1 GALELRRRGVPAHG
15 GGHRV
20 GRRRLRPLV
29 RRHGRR
35 GAVAGDAVSADAA
48 APRVPLRAGLGVPG
62 RATGGAEVT
71 GRTILVAGGSS
82 GIGLEL
88 AKDLV
93 ARGDSV
99 VLTSRRRETAEEVEA
114 QLGDAATGTGLDVA
128 EPEGI
133 AEQVRGV
140 GRLDGVAMVAIERDA
155 NTIREYDIARA
166 RRLVTLKLIGYSE
179 TVHVLLD
186 RLEPSVD
193 TGIVLFG
200 GRAKD
205 APYPGSTTVST
216 INGGVDGLMNT
227 LALELAPIRV
237 KSLHPGIVGDSPFWA
252 SKPEGVL
259 DGYESRTP
267 GAHLATMADVVD
279 ATKFLLFNKGVSA
292 HSLNVDRGWRI
303 S

>member
-1 GALELRRRGVPAHG
+1 M
-15 GGHRV
+15 
-20 GRRRLRPLV
+20 
-29 RRHGRR
+29 
-35 GAVAGDAVSADAA
+35 S
-48 APRVPLRAGLGVPG
+48 
-62 RATGGAEVT
+62 

-93 ARGDSV
+93 AGGDEV
-99 VLTSRRRETAEEVEA
+99 ILTSRSLETAE
-114 QLGDAATGTGLDVA
+114 QIAAEIGPGASGIALDVS

-133 AEQVRGV
+133 AAQLSGV
-140 GRLDGVAMVAIERDA
+140 GRLDGLAMVAIERDA
-155 NTIREYDIARA
+155 NNIRDYDIARA
-166 RRLVTLKLIGYSE
+166 RRLVTLKLVGYAE
-179 TVHVLLD
+179 TVHTLLD

-205 APYPGSTTVST
+205 APYPGSTTVSS

-237 KSLHPGIVGDSPFWA
+237 NSLHPGIIGDSPFWA
-252 SKPEGVL
+252 GKPEGVL
-259 DGYESRTP
+259 AGYENRTP
-267 GAHLATMADVVD
+267 GGKLATMADVVD
-279 ATKFLLFNKGVSA
+279 ATKFLLFNRGVSA
-292 HSLNVDRGWRI
+292 HTLYVDRGWRI

>member
-1 GALELRRRGVPAHG
+1 M
-15 GGHRV
+15 
-20 GRRRLRPLV
+20 
-29 RRHGRR
+29 
-35 GAVAGDAVSADAA
+35 
-48 APRVPLRAGLGVPG
+48 
-62 RATGGAEVT
+62 T

-93 ARGDSV
+93 ANGDRV
-99 VLTSRRRETAEEVEA
+99 VLTSRSRETAEEVA
-114 QLGDAATGTGLDVA
+114 AGIGDGATGVALDVS

-133 AEQVRGV
+133 AEQLRGV
-140 GRLDGVAMVAIERDA
+140 GRLDGVVMAAIERDA
-155 NTIREYDIARA
+155 NTLRDYDIARA
-166 RRLVTLKLIGYSE
+166 RRLTVLKLIGYTE
-179 TVHVLLD
+179 TVHTLLD
-186 RLEPSVD
+186 RLEPSVE

-237 KSLHPGIVGDSPFWA
+237 NSLHPGIIGDSPFWA
-252 SKPEGVL
+252 GKPEGVL
-259 DGYESRTP
+259 SGYESRTP
-267 GAHLATMADVVD
+267 GGALATMADVVD
-279 ATKFLLFNKGVSA
+279 ATKFLLFNRGVSA